1 MDKSDELQ
9 ELFSGELTPENRDR
23 RLLALADHLDTCKDR
38 SDVDD
43 NFAANQIGKNPP
55 KFFTMETLYY
65 SCGSAAC
72 LVGHGLVLAG
82 QHSLV
87 PNSPTGLFSDIYGVS
102 ADLATLLFAPQTLE
116 YSWGRP
122 IGSLGHITA
131 HHAAAVIRHLVE
143 IGVVDWDGIGQ
154 RLEADGTP

>member
-1 MDKSDELQ
+1 MDRSDELE

-23 RLLALADHLDTCKDR
+23 RLLALADHLDTCTDM

-43 NFAANQIGKNPP
+43 YFGDSQIVEKPP
-55 KFFTMETLYY
+55 AFFTMESMSYA
-65 SCGSAAC
+65 CGSPAC

-87 PNSPTGLFSDIYGVS
+87 TNTPTGLFSDIYGVS

-154 RLEADGTP
+154 RLESDGTP